1 VIIKNFEIKK
11 KLNKSLNYFLLY
23 GPNTALIDETIEKEL
38 KPITSQNVYRYEEK
52 EIINKKDDF
61 KETILNRSFFDDDK
75 LIIVER
81 ASDKILETIEE
92 LIEKKIDNIKIVLK
106 SNILEKKSKLRKFF
120 EKSDFTVTIPFYEDS
135 VQTLSLLTHD
145 FFKNKNIKISNQII
159 NLIVRKA
166 NNSRISLY
174 SELEKIENYIISNKT
189 IDIIKIEKLIN
200 LSSDHD
206 ISELINNCLAKNK
219 KNTLNIL
226 NENTILNEDSTVF
239 TRVFLFNLKR
249 LKNLKIIL
257 EKENNIEQALLQY
270 KPPIFWKEKEIIK
283 KQLNLWSLLEIR
295 LLIKEINNLELNL
308 KKNSLLPNHII
319 SNFILGKL
327 ENINNAL

>member
-1 VIIKNFEIKK
+1 MKN
-11 KLNKSLNYFLLY
+11 
-23 GPNTALIDETIEKEL
+23 LI
-38 KPITSQNVYRYEEK
+38 SYRYEEK

-61 KETILNRSFFDDDK
+61 KETILNGSFFDDDK

-81 ASDKILETIEE
+81 ASDKILSLIEE
-92 LIEKKIDNIKIVLK
+92 LIEKKIDNIKIILK

-120 EKSDFTVTIPFYEDS
+120 EKSNFAVTIPFYEDS

-174 SELEKIENYIISNKT
+174 SELGKIENYIISNKS

-226 NENTILNEDSTVF
+226 NENTILNEDSMVF

-257 EKENNIEQALLQY
+257 EKENNIEHALLHY

-283 KQLNLWSLLEIR
+283 KQLDLWSLLEIK

-308 KKNSLLPNHII
+308 KKNSFLPNHII
-319 SNFILGKL
+319 SNFILERL
-327 ENINNAL
+327 ETINNAL

>member
-61 KETILNRSFFDDDK
+61 KETILNGSFFDDDK

-92 LIEKKIDNIKIVLK
+92 LIEKKIDNIKIILK

-120 EKSDFTVTIPFYEDS
+120 EKSNFAVTIPFYEDS
-135 VQTLSLLTHD
+135 VQTLSLITQD
-145 FFKNKNIKISNQII
+145 FFKKKSIKISNQII

-166 NNSRISLY
+166 NSSRISLY
-174 SELEKIENYIISNKT
+174 GELEKIENYIISNKT
-189 IDIIKIEKLIN
+189 VDIKKIEKLVN

-206 ISELINNCLAKNK
+206 ISELINICLTKNK
-219 KNTLNIL
+219 KSTLNIL
-226 NENTILNEDSTVF
+226 NENTLLREDSTIF
-239 TRVFLFNLKR
+239 TRIFLFNLKR

-283 KQLNLWSLLEIR
+283 KQLNLWSLVEIK

-308 KKNSLLPNHII
+308 KKNSPLPNHII
-319 SNFILGKL
+319 SNFILEKL

>member
-11 KLNKSLNYFLLY
+11 KLDKSLNYFLLY

-38 KPITSQNVYRYEEK
+38 KPITSQNIYRYEEK

-61 KETILNRSFFDDDK
+61 KETILNGSFFDDDK

-81 ASDKILETIEE
+81 ASDKILSLIEE
-92 LIEKKIDNIKIVLK
+92 LMEKRIDNIKIILK

-120 EKSDFTVTIPFYEDS
+120 EKSNFAVTIPFYEDS
-135 VQTLSLLTHD
+135 VQTLSLLAQD
-145 FFKNKNIKISNQII
+145 FFKKKNIKISNQII

-166 NNSRISLY
+166 NNSRIFLY

-200 LSSDHD
+200 LSSDND
-206 ISELINNCLAKNK
+206 ISELINNCLAKYK
-219 KNTLNIL
+219 KSTLNIL

-239 TRVFLFNLKR
+239 TRIFLFNLKR

-257 EKENNIEQALLQY
+257 EKEKNIEHALLQY

-283 KQLNLWSLLEIR
+283 KQLNLWSLLEIK

-308 KKNSLLPNHII
+308 KKNSFLPNHII
-319 SNFILGKL
+319 SNFILERL
-327 ENINNAL
+327 ETINNAL

>member
-239 TRVFLFNLKR
+239 TRIFLFNLKR

>member
-1 VIIKNFEIKK
+1 MIIKNFEIKK

-23 GPNTALIDETIEKEL
+23 GPNTALINETIEKEL
-38 KPITSQNVYRYEEK
+38 RPITSQNVYRYEEK
-52 EIINKKDDF
+52 EIINKIDDF
-61 KETILNRSFFDDDK
+61 KETILNGSFFDDDK

-92 LIEKKIDNIKIVLK
+92 LIERKIDNIKIILK

-120 EKSDFTVTIPFYEDS
+120 EKSNFAVTIPFYEDS

-159 NLIVRKA
+159 NLIVHKA

-174 SELEKIENYIISNKT
+174 GELEKIENYIISNKT
-189 IDIIKIEKLIN
+189 IDITKIEKLIN
-200 LSSDHD
+200 LSNDHD
-206 ISELINNCLAKNK
+206 ISELINSCLAKNK
-219 KNTLNIL
+219 KSTLNIL
-226 NENTILNEDSTVF
+226 NENTILNEDSTAF
-239 TRVFLFNLKR
+239 TRIFLFNLKR

-257 EKENNIEQALLQY
+257 EKKNNIEQALLQY

-308 KKNSLLPNHII
+308 KKSSLLPNHII
-319 SNFILGKL
+319 SNFILEKL

>member
-1 VIIKNFEIKK
+1 MIIKNFEIKK

-61 KETILNRSFFDDDK
+61 KETILNGSFFDDDK

-92 LIEKKIDNIKIVLK
+92 LIEKKIDNIKIILK

-120 EKSDFTVTIPFYEDS
+120 EKSNFTVAIPFYEDS
-135 VQTLSLLTHD
+135 AQTLSLLTHD

-189 IDIIKIEKLIN
+189 IDITKIEKLVN
-200 LSSDHD
+200 LSNDHD

-239 TRVFLFNLKR
+239 TRIFLFNLKR

-327 ENINNAL
+327 ENINNTL

>member
-1 VIIKNFEIKK
+1 MIIKNFEIKK

-239 TRVFLFNLKR
+239 TRIFLFNLKR

-319 SNFILGKL
+319 SNFILEKL
-327 ENINNAL
+327 ETINNAL

>member
-38 KPITSQNVYRYEEK
+38 KPLISQNVYRYEEN
-52 EIINKKDDF
+52 EIINKNDEF
-61 KETILNRSFFDDDK
+61 KETIFNRSFFDNDK
-75 LIIVER
+75 LIIIER
-81 ASDKILETIEE
+81 ASDKILSTIEK
-92 LIEKKIDNIKIVLK
+92 LMEKRIDNIKIVLK

-189 IDIIKIEKLIN
+189 IDIKKIEKLVN

-206 ISELINNCLAKNK
+206 ISELINNCLTKNK
-219 KNTLNIL
+219 KSTLNIL
-226 NENTILNEDSTVF
+226 NENTLLSEDSSIF
-239 TRVFLFNLKR
+239 TRIFLFNLKR

-257 EKENNIEQALLQY
+257 EKEKNIEHVLLQY

-283 KQLNLWSLLEIR
+283 KQLNLWSLLEIK

-308 KKNSLLPNHII
+308 KKNSFLPNHII
-319 SNFILGKL
+319 SNFILERL
-327 ENINNAL
+327 ETINNAL

>member
-11 KLNKSLNYFLLY
+11 KLKKSLNYFLLY

-38 KPITSQNVYRYEEK
+38 KPFASQNIYRYEER

-61 KETILNRSFFDDDK
+61 KETILNGSFFDNDK
-75 LIIVER
+75 LIIIER

-92 LIEKKIDNIKIVLK
+92 LIEKEIDSIKIILK

-120 EKSDFTVTIPFYEDS
+120 EKSNFTVTIPFYEDS
-135 VQTLSLLTHD
+135 VQTLSLLTQD
-145 FFKNKNIKISNQII
+145 FFKNKNIKISNQLI

-189 IDIIKIEKLIN
+189 IDITKIEKLIN
-200 LSSDHD
+200 LSNDYA

-219 KNTLNIL
+219 TSTLNIL
-226 NENTILNEDSTVF
+226 NENILLNEDSTIF
-239 TRVFLFNLKR
+239 TRIFLFNLKR

>member
-1 VIIKNFEIKK
+1 MIIKNFEIKK

-52 EIINKKDDF
+52 EIINKKNDF

-120 EKSDFTVTIPFYEDS
+120 EKSNFTVTIPFYEDS

-166 NNSRISLY
+166 NKSRISLY

-239 TRVFLFNLKR
+239 TRIFLFNLKR

-270 KPPIFWKEKEIIK
+270 KPPVFWKEKEIIK

-327 ENINNAL
+327 ENINNTL

>member
-1 VIIKNFEIKK
+1 MIIKNFEIKK

-38 KPITSQNVYRYEEK
+38 KPLASQNVYRYEEK
-52 EIINKKDDF
+52 EVINKNDDF
-61 KETILNRSFFDDDK
+61 KEMIFNRSFFDDDK

-81 ASDKILETIEE
+81 ASDKILGIIEE
-92 LIEKKIDNIKIVLK
+92 LMEKKIDNIKIILK

-120 EKSDFTVTIPFYEDS
+120 EKSNFTVAIPFYEDS
-135 VQTLSLLTHD
+135 AQTLSLLTHD

-159 NLIVRKA
+159 NLIVRRA

-189 IDIIKIEKLIN
+189 IDITKIEKLIN
-200 LSSDHD
+200 LSNDRD

-219 KNTLNIL
+219 KSTLNIL
-226 NENTILNEDSTVF
+226 NENIILNEDSTVF
-239 TRVFLFNLKR
+239 TRIFLFNLKR

-257 EKENNIEQALLQY
+257 EKENNIEHALLHY

-283 KQLNLWSLLEIR
+283 KQLNLWSLLEIK

-308 KKNSLLPNHII
+308 KKNSFLPNHII
-319 SNFILGKL
+319 SNFILERL
-327 ENINNAL
+327 ETINNAL

>member
-1 VIIKNFEIKK
+1 MIIKNFEIKK

-120 EKSDFTVTIPFYEDS
+120 EKSNFTVTIPFYEDS

-166 NNSRISLY
+166 NKSRISLY

-239 TRVFLFNLKR
+239 TRIFLFNLKR

-270 KPPIFWKEKEIIK
+270 KPPVFWKEKEIIK

-319 SNFILGKL
+319 SNFILEKL
-327 ENINNAL
+327 ENINNSL

>member
-38 KPITSQNVYRYEEK
+38 KPITSQNIYRYEEK

-61 KETILNRSFFDDDK
+61 KETILNGSFFDDDK
-75 LIIVER
+75 LIIIER

-92 LIEKKIDNIKIVLK
+92 LIEKKIDNIKIILK

-120 EKSDFTVTIPFYEDS
+120 EKSNFAVTIPFYEDS

-145 FFKNKNIKISNQII
+145 FFKKKNIKISNQII

-200 LSSDHD
+200 LSNDHD

-219 KNTLNIL
+219 KSTLNIL

-239 TRVFLFNLKR
+239 TRIFLFNLKR
-249 LKNLKIIL
+249 LKNLKIIWKKKIIL
-257 EKENNIEQALLQY
+257 NKHYYSTNHQSFGKKKKLLKNN
-270 KPPIFWKEKEIIK
+270 
-283 KQLNLWSLLEIR
+283 
-295 LLIKEINNLELNL
+295 
-308 KKNSLLPNHII
+308 
-319 SNFILGKL
+319 
-327 ENINNAL
+327 

>member
-92 LIEKKIDNIKIVLK
+92 LIEKKIDNIKIILK

-120 EKSDFTVTIPFYEDS
+120 EKSNFAVTIPFYEDS

-159 NLIVRKA
+159 NLIIRKA

-200 LSSDHD
+200 LSNDHD

-219 KNTLNIL
+219 KSTLNIL
-226 NENTILNEDSTVF
+226 NENIILNEDSTVF
-239 TRVFLFNLKR
+239 TRIFLFNLKR

-257 EKENNIEQALLQY
+257 EKEKNIEHVLLQY

-283 KQLNLWSLLEIR
+283 KQLNLWSLLEIK

-308 KKNSLLPNHII
+308 KKNSFLPNHII
-319 SNFILGKL
+319 SNFILERL
-327 ENINNAL
+327 ETINNAL

>member
-1 VIIKNFEIKK
+1 MIIKNFEIKK

-61 KETILNRSFFDDDK
+61 KETILNGSFFDDDK

-206 ISELINNCLAKNK
+206 ISELIDNCLAKNK

-239 TRVFLFNLKR
+239 TRIFLFNLKR

-257 EKENNIEQALLQY
+257 EKEKNIEHVLLQY

-283 KQLNLWSLLEIR
+283 KQLNLWSLLEIK

>member
-1 VIIKNFEIKK
+1 MIIKNFEIKK

-23 GPNTALIDETIEKEL
+23 GPTTALIDETIEKEL

-92 LIEKKIDNIKIVLK
+92 LIEKKIDNIKIILK

-120 EKSDFTVTIPFYEDS
+120 EKSNFTATIPFYEDS

-219 KNTLNIL
+219 KSTLNIL
-226 NENTILNEDSTVF
+226 NENTILNEDSTAF
-239 TRVFLFNLKR
+239 TRIFLFNLKR